1 MGRYCQLKSDSI
13 ISNFIICDDDE
24 SAKAFNA
31 KPYYEGAKIGTKY
44 APELQPTELDK
55 IEAQVAYTAIMTGTL
70 LSEG

>member
-1 MGRYCQLKSDSI
+1 MKTYCVLNST
-13 ISNFIICDDDE
+13 NFITNIIVCDDDE
-24 SAKAFNA
+24 SAKVFDA
-31 KPYYEGAKIGTKY
+31 KPYYDGAKIGEKY